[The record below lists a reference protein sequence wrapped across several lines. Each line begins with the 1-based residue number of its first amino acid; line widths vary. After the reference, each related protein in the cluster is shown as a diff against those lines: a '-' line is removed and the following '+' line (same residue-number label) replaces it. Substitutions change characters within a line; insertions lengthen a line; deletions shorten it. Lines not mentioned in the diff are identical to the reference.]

1 MLDIGADKVSENETP
16 ESVVEEPAEE
26 AVEDVAGVKVS
37 EVVEE
42 PVEEVVPV
50 EEEVEEEAEE
60 EVEVVAEEAL
70 MTINDVKDRFTGIVN
85 NARAAGIASVTN
97 RGFAALEGFFG
108 ALAGDKDQRPPKR

>member
-1 MLDIGADKVSENETP
+1 MNENKAP
-16 ESVVEEPAEE
+16 EPAEE
-26 AVEDVAGVKVS
+26 AVEDAESVKVS

-50 EEEVEEEAEE
+50 EEEVEEEV
-60 EVEVVAEEAL
+60 EVESVAEEAL

-85 NARAAGIASVTN
+85 NARAAGIAGVTN